1 MKTLIIYTS
10 QTGFTKRYAEWI
22 AEKMSGELLDLRDAQ
37 KKSDDYFKD
46 FDAIC
51 YGGWAMAG
59 NLVKGKWFLEK
70 ASNWQDKRLAMFCVG
85 GSPNDNP
92 DVDAFLQNV
101 LTEEQKKY
109 IKVFYCQGGFNYE
122 KMKAPSRLA
131 MKMFVSTLRN
141 KKDATEKEKAMAEKM
156 ASSYDISDVKYI
168 EPIVAYLL
176 EKDNTV
182 EVDAVSG
189 ATMSSEVIK
198 DAVRDALRSD
208 L

>member
-10 QTGFTKRYAEWI
+10 HTGFTKRYAEWI

-37 KKSDDYFKD
+37 KKSADYFKD

-70 ASNWQDKRLAMFCVG
+70 ASDLQDKRLAMFCVG

-131 MKMFVSTLRN
+131 MKMLYQLSGIKKMLLR
-141 KKDATEKEKAMAEKM
+141 KKRSWPRRWLHPM
-156 ASSYDISDVKYI
+156 IF
-168 EPIVAYLL
+168 L
-176 EKDNTV
+176 
-182 EVDAVSG
+182 
-189 ATMSSEVIK
+189 MSNI
-198 DAVRDALRSD
+198 
-208 L
+208 

>member
-22 AEKMSGELLDLRDAQ
+22 AEKMSGELLDLRDAR
-37 KKSDDYFKD
+37 KKSADYFKD

-70 ASNWQDKRLAMFCVG
+70 ASDLRDKRLAMFCVG

-141 KKDATEKEKAMAEKM
+141 KKDATEKEKVMAEKM

-176 EKDNTV
+176 EKDN
-182 EVDAVSG
+182 EKAV
-189 ATMSSEVIK
+189 
-198 DAVRDALRSD
+198 
-208 L
+208 